1 MAHRE
6 EGKMAITVERLKE
19 LLAFEEVSLTLADS
33 SAENRDGYI
42 LERLRFRLNDGTE
55 VRGFL
60 TRPSEGFLTRGPA
73 ILYAHAHGARWDIGA
88 SELIDGRPALLD
100 APGPVLARE
109 GYVAL
114 CIDMPTFGERA
125 GITEDAATK
134 AALWHGKT
142 LFGQMLSEQAAAL
155 AWLVGRPE
163 VDPQRIGATGL
174 SMGATLAYFLA
185 ALDPRVKANAHL
197 CCYADFATL
206 VETGAHNRHG
216 HYLTVPGLLKETSI
230 GEIAGLVAPR
240 PQLICVGW
248 DDPLT
253 PPDAVERAFAETEA
267 AYLRAQALGALVFLP
282 QAGVGHR
289 ETAEIR
295 RATLAFFKGY
305 L

>member
-1 MAHRE
+1 
-6 EGKMAITVERLKE
+6 MAITVARLKE
-19 LLAFEEVSLTLADS
+19 LLAFEDISLVLTDS
-33 SAENRDGYI
+33 LAENRDGYI
-42 LERLRFRLNDGTE
+42 LERLHFRLPGGGE
-55 VRGFL
+55 VRGLL
-60 TRPSEGFLTRGPA
+60 TRPSEGFVVRGPA

-109 GYVAL
+109 GYVTL

-125 GITEDAATK
+125 GVTEDEASK
-134 AALWHGKT
+134 AALWHGKP
-142 LFGQMLSEQAAAL
+142 LFGQMVSEQAAAL
-155 AWLVGRPE
+155 SWLAGRPE
-163 VDPQRIGATGL
+163 VDPERIGVTGL
-174 SMGATLAYFLA
+174 SMGATLSYFLA
-185 ALDPRVKANAHL
+185 AVDPRVKANAHL

-206 VETGAHNRHG
+206 VRTGAHNLHG
-216 HYLTVPGLLKETSI
+216 HYLTVPGLLKETSS

-253 PPDAVERAFAETEA
+253 PPEAVEIAFRETEV
-267 AYLRAQALGALVFLP
+267 AYIRSEALGALVFLP

-289 ETAEIR
+289 ETPAMR
-295 RATLAFFKGY
+295 RAVLSFFKGF

>member
-1 MAHRE
+1 MASRE
-6 EGKMAITVERLKE
+6 EGKMAITVERLKA
-19 LLAFEEVSLTLADS
+19 LLAFEEVSMALADS
-33 SAENRDGYI
+33 SAEIHDGYI
-42 LERLRFRLNDGTE
+42 LERLRFRLEDGAE

-73 ILYAHAHGARWDIGA
+73 IVYAHAHGARWDIGA

-125 GITEDAATK
+125 GVTEDAATK

-155 AWLVGRPE
+155 TWLAGRPE
-163 VDPQRIGATGL
+163 VDPQRIGVTGL

-185 ALDPRVKANAHL
+185 AIDPRVKATAHL

-206 VETGAHNRHG
+206 VEIGAHNLHG

-240 PQLICVGW
+240 PQLICIGC

-253 PPDAVERAFAETEA
+253 PSAAVDCAFSETEA
-267 AYLRAQALGALVFLP
+267 AYFKAEALGALVFLP
-282 QAGVGHR
+282 EAGVGHR
-289 ETAEIR
+289 ETEAMR
-295 RATLAFFKGY
+295 RAVLAFFKGY

>member
-1 MAHRE
+1 
-6 EGKMAITVERLKE
+6 MAITVARLKE
-19 LLAFEEVSLTLADS
+19 LLAFEEMSLTLLES
-33 SAENRDGYI
+33 QTEVRDGYI
-42 LERLRFRLNDGTE
+42 LEQLRFQLSDGVD

-60 TRPSEGFLTRGPA
+60 TRPSAGFIEQGPA

-109 GYVAL
+109 GYVTL

-125 GITEDAATK
+125 GVTEDAASK
-134 AALWHGKT
+134 AALWHGRT
-142 LFGQMLSEQAAAL
+142 LFGQMVSEQAAAL
-155 AWLVGRPE
+155 SWLATRPE
-163 VDPQRIGATGL
+163 VDPERIGVTGL

-185 ALDPRVKANAHL
+185 AVDARVKANAHL

-206 VETGAHNRHG
+206 VSNGAHDLHG

-240 PQLICVGW
+240 AQLICVGW

-253 PPDAVERAFAETEA
+253 PPDAVDIAFRQTDA
-267 AYLRAQALGALVFLP
+267 AYLEAEALGALVFLP
-282 QAGVGHR
+282 EAGVGHR
-289 ETAEIR
+289 ETPAMR
-295 RATLAFFKGY
+295 RAVLSFFKGY

>member
-1 MAHRE
+1 
-6 EGKMAITVERLKE
+6 MAITVERLKQ
-19 LLAFEEVSLTLADS
+19 LLAFEEACLTLSDS
-33 SAENRDGYI
+33 STEIRDGYI
-42 LERLRFRLNDGTE
+42 LERLRFRLGDGTE

-60 TRPSEGFLTRGPA
+60 TRPSEGFLTPGPA
-73 ILYAHAHGARWDIGA
+73 ILHAHAHGARWDIGA

-100 APGPVLARE
+100 APGPALARE
-109 GYVAL
+109 GYVVL

-125 GITEDAATK
+125 GQTEDVATK

-155 AWLVGRPE
+155 TWLAGRPE
-163 VDPQRIGATGL
+163 VDPQRIGVAGL

-206 VETGAHNRHG
+206 VETGAHDLHG

-230 GEIAGLVAPR
+230 GEIAGLAAPR
-240 PQLICVGW
+240 PQLICVGQ

-253 PPDAVERAFAETEA
+253 PPEAVERALAETEA
-267 AYLRAQALGALVFLP
+267 AYLKAEAPGALAFLP
-282 QAGVGHR
+282 EAGVGHR
-289 ETAEIR
+289 ETAAMR
-295 RATLAFFKGY
+295 NAMLAFFKEY